1 MKLIKGLVG
10 ALLTSQPTAPTT
22 YILRGGSDEQYM
34 HRRLVPQQQQQQ
46 QQSPDAVPLAPQEA
60 SSSVHE
66 RRQYLRSREI
76 VR

>member
-34 HRRLVPQQQQQQ
+34 HRRLVPQQQQQ
-46 QQSPDAVPLAPQEA
+46 SPDAVPLAPQEA

>member
-34 HRRLVPQQQQQQ
+34 HRRLVPQQRR
-46 QQSPDAVPLAPQEA
+46 QSSDAVPLAPQEA
-60 SSSVHE
+60 STSIHG
-66 RRQYLRSREI
+66 RRQYLRSRDI

>member
-34 HRRLVPQQQQQQ
+34 HRRLLPQQQQQQ
-46 QQSPDAVPLAPQEA
+46 QSSDAVPLAQQEV
-60 SSSVHE
+60 SSPVHG
-66 RRQYLRSREI
+66 RRQYLRSR
-76 VR
+76 